1 MKKFDRYQANLKLV
15 DDRVISYTTH
25 VATVDGDTLYDRSV
39 CFSTINTQSHSV
51 RNSHLTLIVPVS
63 RV

>member
-25 VATVDGDTLYDRSV
+25 VATVDTLRILGTWSQTTTKHVNYV
-39 CFSTINTQSHSV
+39 AAQLGLKKV
-51 RNSHLTLIVPVS
+51 Y
-63 RV
+63 